1 MKIVFLDAA
10 TMGNTPLTEIE
21 KLGELTTYDSS
32 TAEEARERVKDADV
46 ALLNKIIVN
55 KEFLDAAP
63 KLKLICEAGT
73 GMNNIDLKLCE
84 ERGVAAR
91 NVAGYSTD
99 SVAQITWTLILALSG
114 RLLHYNE
121 YARDG
126 RYASGKIHTDSAHPY
141 TELAGKTIGIVGMG
155 AIGTKVAKIAEMFG
169 MKVIY
174 YSTSGTSH
182 CKDYPSVSIE
192 TLLKEA
198 DVVSIH
204 APYNERTAGLID
216 YDKML
221 LMKPCGTQSK
231 DAFVFTPNRIMCVEI
246 DGSALLKSLKRIAGW
261 TSDEPRIC
269 PGIDLPEYSAVC
281 FDLTEAFVLNPAFLN
296 APDRVKEELEH
307 ALEEKKSGQPEQD
320 DLSPESDLKQRQ
332 KNLQEQLKVE
342 CFGNFEVYWKNMP
355 LMFGRRQT
363 KELLAFLVDRRGP
376 ACTPEEIAQ
385 VLWQNQNDLEG
396 LSAQVLILLKDLKR
410 VLDTIGREDIIISR
424 GGKIAIRK
432 DAIDCDYYRMLAGDM
447 YAVNS
452 YQGEYM
458 AQYTWAEITD
468 VKLEFEK

>member
-1 MKIVFLDAA
+1 MRIFVLDDEPIALRVSKKIVQEVMPDSQITGF
-10 TMGNTPLTEIE
+10 GNADQVFTYIDETGMKPDVVFSDIEMPGMSGLEFAVHLKKKCPNAVIIFVTAYSQYALEAFRLHVHGYILKPLT
-21 KLGELTTYDSS
+21 T
-32 TAEEARERVKDADV
+32 
-46 ALLNKIIVN
+46 
-55 KEFLDAAP
+55 
-63 KLKLICEAGT
+63 
-73 GMNNIDLKLCE
+73 
-84 ERGVAAR
+84 
-91 NVAGYSTD
+91 
-99 SVAQITWTLILALSG
+99 
-114 RLLHYNE
+114 
-121 YARDG
+121 
-126 RYASGKIHTDSAHPY
+126 
-141 TELAGKTIGIVGMG
+141 
-155 AIGTKVAKIAEMFG
+155 
-169 MKVIY
+169 
-174 YSTSGTSH
+174 
-182 CKDYPSVSIE
+182 
-192 TLLKEA
+192 
-198 DVVSIH
+198 
-204 APYNERTAGLID
+204 
-216 YDKML
+216 
-221 LMKPCGTQSK
+221 
-231 DAFVFTPNRIMCVEI
+231 
-246 DGSALLKSLKRIAGW
+246 
-261 TSDEPRIC
+261 
-269 PGIDLPEYSAVC
+269 
-281 FDLTEAFVLNPAFLN
+281 
-296 APDRVKEELEH
+296 DRVKEELEH

-363 KELLAFLVDRRGP
+363 KELLAFLVDRRGT

-468 VKLEFEK
+468 GKLEFEK